1 MVIYIYSAGLGTYQG
16 KVVNLE
22 PEKTEDLQGT
32 GQTLPGDS
40 TGRGGSQ
47 RRDYRLYTYRGLEDT
62 PRTDLSLSRTL
73 RELYEDSYECY
84 LLVTCKYKT
93 DCVLEVAGAIFGGPL
108 IRELQQVVAAV
119 GYWTL
124 DCALLPSGPQQQK
137 GKVVPN

>member
-1 MVIYIYSAGLGTYQG
+1 MVIYIDSAGLGTYQG

-108 IRELQQVVAAV
+108 IRELQQVVAV
-119 GYWTL
+119 GWGYWTVP
-124 DCALLPSGPQQQK
+124 LLPSGPQRQK
-137 GKVVPN
+137 GKVVAN

>member
-1 MVIYIYSAGLGTYQG
+1 MVIYIYSAGLGTYQR
-16 KVVNLE
+16 KVANPE

-108 IRELQQVVAAV
+108 IRELQQVVAV
-119 GYWTL
+119 GW
-124 DCALLPSGPQQQK
+124 G
-137 GKVVPN
+137 